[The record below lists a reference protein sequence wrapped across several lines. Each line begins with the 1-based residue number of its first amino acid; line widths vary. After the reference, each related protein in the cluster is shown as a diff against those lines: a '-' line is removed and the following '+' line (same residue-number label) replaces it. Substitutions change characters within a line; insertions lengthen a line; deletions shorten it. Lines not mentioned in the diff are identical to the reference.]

1 MMKRYIILINVPN
14 KRIKTNK
21 EFKMKKISEFAERNI
36 RFNTTE
42 LLYWMARAAQDIKN
56 GDANAANAAFLNVLQ
71 YNHILANTQV
81 RMEDMEQPDWEEI
94 YLACLNSANERM
106 LKGDVND

>member
-1 MMKRYIILINVPN
+1 
-14 KRIKTNK
+14 
-21 EFKMKKISEFAERNI
+21 MKKISEYTDRNI

-42 LLYWMARAAQDIKN
+42 LLYWMARGAEYIKN
-56 GDANAANAAFLNVLQ
+56 GDANGANSAFLNVLQ

-81 RMEDMEQPDWEEI
+81 RMEDMEQPNWEEI

-106 LKGDVND
+106 LKGDIDD